1 MFGGLA
7 ILVCIRE
14 TIEVGRGEG
23 LTMPETVCSRRV
35 NGLRKLPERA
45 LGVLLAILV
54 SCGCCAS
61 PAVAQTSS
69 AASERKA
76 VVVELFT
83 SEGCSSCPPADRL
96 LQTLAE
102 HQPLPSADVI
112 PLEEHVDYW
121 NHDGWNDPY
130 SSADWTQRQL
140 NYGAAFKTEAYTP
153 QMVVDGQSQFVGSSA
168 RDASF
173 AIQKAA
179 SSPKTDIAITA
190 VIPSTSGPQHF
201 TVSVGKLIGEIPG
214 DTAEVWIA
222 VTEDGL
228 RSSVNRGENAGH
240 VLAHVATLRSL
251 SKIGAAAAN
260 GTSPS
265 FTGDPRV
272 KFDSHWNREK
282 LSIVVFVQEKR
293 SRKILG
299 AASTAITPQSGIPP
313 TVTVSN
319 N

>member
-1 MFGGLA
+1 ML
-7 ILVCIRE
+7 
-14 TIEVGRGEG
+14 
-23 LTMPETVCSRRV
+23 
-35 NGLRKLPERA
+35 
-45 LGVLLAILV
+45 
-54 SCGCCAS
+54 
-61 PAVAQTSS
+61 
-69 AASERKA
+69 
-76 VVVELFT
+76 VELFT
-83 SEGCSSCPPADRL
+83 SEGCSSCPPADTL
-96 LQTLAE
+96 LQKLAE
-102 HQPLPSADVI
+102 QQPLPGADVI
-112 PLEEHVDYW
+112 ALEEHVDYW

-179 SSPKTDIAITA
+179 SSPKTDVAIIA
-190 VIPSTSGPQHF
+190 VPPDTSGPQHF
-201 TVSVGKLIGEIPG
+201 TVSVGKLMGDTPG

-240 VLAHVATLRSL
+240 TLAHVATLRSL
-251 SKIGAAAAN
+251 SKIGVAAAS

-282 LSIVVFVQEKR
+282 LSIVVFVQEKK

-299 AASTAITPQSGIPP
+299 AASTAITARNGKPP
-313 TVTVSN
+313 TATVSN

>member
-1 MFGGLA
+1 MCGDPHSGLYS
-7 ILVCIRE
+7 R
-14 TIEVGRGEG
+14 TIGVSRGEG
-23 LTMPETVCSRRV
+23 VVMPETVCPMRV
-35 NGLRKLPERA
+35 NESRKLPERA
-45 LGVLLAILV
+45 LGARLAIFVL
-54 SCGCCAS
+54 CGFCAS
-61 PAVAQTSS
+61 PAVAQT
-69 AASERKA
+69 AASERNP

-83 SEGCSSCPPADRL
+83 SEGCSSCPPADTL
-96 LQTLAE
+96 LQKLAE
-102 HQPLPSADVI
+102 HQSLPGADVI
-112 PLEEHVDYW
+112 ALEEHVDYW

-140 NYGAAFKTEAYTP
+140 NYGALFKTEAYTP

-168 RDASF
+168 RDASS

-179 SSPKTDIAITA
+179 SSPKTDVAITGTPDA
-190 VIPSTSGPQHF
+190 SGPQRF
-201 TVSVGKLIGEIPG
+201 TVSVGKLVGDTPG
-214 DTAEVWIA
+214 DTAEVWMA

-251 SKIGAAAAN
+251 SKIGAAAAS

-265 FTGDPRV
+265 FTGAPPV

-299 AASTAITPQSGIPP
+299 AASTTITPRSGNPP
-313 TVTVSN
+313 TASVSN

>member
-1 MFGGLA
+1 MCGEPHSGLYS
-7 ILVCIRE
+7 R
-14 TIEVGRGEG
+14 TIGVGRGEG
-23 LTMPETVCSRRV
+23 VVMPETVCPMRV
-35 NGLRKLPERA
+35 NESRKLPERA
-45 LGVLLAILV
+45 LGARLAIFVL
-54 SCGCCAS
+54 CGCCAS
-61 PAVAQTSS
+61 PAVAQT
-69 AASERKA
+69 AASGRNP

-83 SEGCSSCPPADRL
+83 SEGCSSCPPADTL
-96 LQTLAE
+96 LQKLAE
-102 HQPLPSADVI
+102 HQSLPGADVI
-112 PLEEHVDYW
+112 ALEEHVDYW

-140 NYGAAFKTEAYTP
+140 NYGALFKTEAYTP

-168 RDASF
+168 RDASS

-179 SSPKTDIAITA
+179 SSPKTDVAITGTPDA
-190 VIPSTSGPQHF
+190 SGPQRF
-201 TVSVGKLIGEIPG
+201 TVSVGKLVGDTPG
-214 DTAEVWIA
+214 DTAEVWMA

-251 SKIGAAAAN
+251 SKIGAAAAS

-265 FTGDPRV
+265 FTGAPPV

-299 AASTAITPQSGIPP
+299 AASTTVTPRGGNPP
-313 TVTVSN
+313 TASVPN